1 LLVKFSEYIAL
12 ESYSYTELFIG
23 VTDPT
28 RVGVVYGTDG
38 VGVGVGVGLG
48 VGLGLG
54 VGVGLGVGSEG
65 TGTGVGGVLPPGLF
79 APPPPPPPP
88 AQADNRKIVD
98 TAMAIAVLLNLLDL
112 RIFAPKFT
120 ICYYYSVSLFLSQTA
135 RCGFFTTEC

>member
-38 VGVGVGVGLG
+38 AGLG
-48 VGLGLG
+48 VGLGVG

-98 TAMAIAVLLNLLDL
+98 TAIAVLLNLLDL